1 MILIAIGSNLPFPP
15 YNTPL
20 EVCEAALGR
29 LAEEGIELIQKSR
42 WFESAPVPPS
52 DQPWFVNGVLEVST
66 NLGPDELLDRLHA
79 VERAFGRERGALNAA
94 RTLDLDLLAYGELV
108 GERASGLILPHPR
121 LAERAFVLLPLL
133 DIAPSW
139 IHPSLGKTAQ
149 TLAKELGPLDGLRAK
164 APCGPQSK
172 SL

>member
-108 GERASGLILPHPR
+108 WERASGLILPHCVQRPLAGRRARAYNAPLIHTRPMIRRSANGPR
-121 LAERAFVLLPLL
+121 YR
-133 DIAPSW
+133 
-139 IHPSLGKTAQ
+139 
-149 TLAKELGPLDGLRAK
+149 
-164 APCGPQSK
+164 
-172 SL
+172 